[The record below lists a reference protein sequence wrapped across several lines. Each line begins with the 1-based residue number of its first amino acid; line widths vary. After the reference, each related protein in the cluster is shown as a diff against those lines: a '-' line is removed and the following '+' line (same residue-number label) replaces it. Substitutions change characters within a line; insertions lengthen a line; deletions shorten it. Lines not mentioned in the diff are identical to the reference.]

1 MYRACISSNSCPC
14 ILLITHMRMRR
25 PGSRLTMLRKMGL
38 CGRPVF
44 QIGRE
49 PICQQR
55 TRVAVDCSLDHH
67 MTHKR
72 VISQESQNENETSF
86 VPH

>member
-1 MYRACISSNSCPC
+1 MYYRI
-14 ILLITHMRMRR
+14 IMRMRR

-38 CGRPVF
+38 CGRPVL

-72 VISQESQNENETSF
+72 VSQNLKNHKMKMKLVLSLLGAGVTCETD
-86 VPH
+86 